1 MITMKAVPAKLALS
15 LVFATALLASGCG
28 VLPKREPVTIYQP
41 VRAVSAPS
49 PEWPRANWSLLVSRP
64 IAGSQIDSERINVQ
78 PAPDTL
84 QVYKSAA
91 WADAAPDVFHTA
103 LMRSFEE
110 SGKILSVSRAGGG
123 VRGQYQLLTELR
135 SFQSVY
141 SQPGQPEVVVE
152 VFARL
157 VYTADGR
164 VIAARSFR
172 QVEPAAGEA
181 VGTVVEAFSRALD
194 RSTAEIVGWTLRS
207 GNDAPPDSGKP

>member
-1 MITMKAVPAKLALS
+1 MTTMKAVPAKLALS
-15 LVFATALLASGCG
+15 LSLVVLLAASCS
-28 VLPKREPVTIYQP
+28 VLPKREPITIYQP
-41 VRAVSAPS
+41 VRAASVPS
-49 PEWPRANWSLLVSRP
+49 PDWPAASWSLLVSRP
-64 IAGSQIDSERINVQ
+64 VAGTQIDSERINVQ
-78 PAPDTL
+78 PAPGTL

-91 WADAAPDVFHTA
+91 WSDAAPDLLHMA
-103 LMRSFEE
+103 LMRGFEE
-110 SGKILSVSRAGGG
+110 SGKILSVSRSGGG

-157 VYTADGR
+157 VHTTDGR

-172 QVEPAAGEA
+172 QAEPAAAEE
-181 VGTVVEAFSRALD
+181 VGAVVEAFSRALD

-207 GNDAPPDSGKP
+207 GNEAPPDSGKP

>member
-1 MITMKAVPAKLALS
+1 MTTMKAVPAKLALS
-15 LVFATALLASGCG
+15 LSLVVLMTASCS

-64 IAGSQIDSERINVQ
+64 VAGTQIDSERINVQ
-78 PAPDTL
+78 PAPGTL

-91 WADAAPDVFHTA
+91 WADAAPDLLHMA
-103 LMRSFEE
+103 LMRGFEE
-110 SGKILSVSRAGGG
+110 SGKILSVSRSGGG

-157 VYTADGR
+157 VHTTDGR
-164 VIAARSFR
+164 VIAARGFR
-172 QVEPAAGEA
+172 HAEPAAAEE

-207 GNDAPPDSGKP
+207 GNEVPPDSGKP